1 MAQHRAGIHDVA
13 RLAQVSPATVSR
25 SLRGLPHVSHAT
37 RLRVLEAATE
47 LSYVASPAAS
57 QLASGRTRTIGVVV
71 PHVTRWF
78 FAQAVAGVERVLR
91 EAGYDVLLY
100 TIGDRLGRERF
111 LAAMPLRGR
120 VDAVVVLTLPMDDV
134 QAKHLHGVGVPV
146 VTIGTHSSRF
156 SSVRIDDA
164 EAVRLAVR
172 HLRLLGHRSVTMV
185 ASPADDLAFVAAA
198 ERRREFVAEAQ
209 AHGMRCDIVHAASP
223 GVEGGAQAAH
233 LVLAAK
239 RIATAVLAEYDE
251 LAFGVMRTFVKA
263 GIDVPGQV
271 SLMGFDDH
279 DMASVVDL
287 TTVAQP
293 VLEQGEAAAHLLLD
307 DLQSGGHE
315 PRHVVLPTRLVVRG
329 TTAVQ
334 AGPGFLR

>member
-1 MAQHRAGIHDVA
+1 MAHRRAGILDVA

-57 QLASGRTRTIGVVV
+57 RLASGRTSTIGVVV

-100 TIGDRLGRERF
+100 NIGDRLGRERF
-111 LAAMPLRGR
+111 LEAMPLRGR
-120 VDAVVVLTLPMDDV
+120 VDAVVVLTLPLDDA
-134 QAKHLHGVGVPV
+134 QAERLQSVGVPV
-146 VTIGTHSSRF
+146 VSIGTQSSRF

-164 EAVRLAVR
+164 EAVRVAMR
-172 HLRLLGHRSVTMV
+172 HLRLLGHESVTMV
-185 ASPADDLAFVAAA
+185 ASPADDLAFVAA
-198 ERRREFVAEAQ
+198 EQRRLGFVAEAE
-209 AHGMRCDIVHAASP
+209 AHGMQCDIVHAGSP

-233 LVLAAK
+233 AILARKLV
-239 RIATAVLAEYDE
+239 ATAVLAEYDE
-251 LAFGVMRTFVKA
+251 LALGALRTFMKA
-263 GIDVPGQV
+263 GVDVPGQV

-293 VLEQGEAAAHLLLD
+293 VREQGEAAARLLLD
-307 DLQSGGHE
+307 DLQRGEHE
-315 PRHVVLPTRLVVRG
+315 PRHIELPTRLVIRG
-329 TTAVQ
+329 TTA
-334 AGPGFLR
+334 APDSSGIFR